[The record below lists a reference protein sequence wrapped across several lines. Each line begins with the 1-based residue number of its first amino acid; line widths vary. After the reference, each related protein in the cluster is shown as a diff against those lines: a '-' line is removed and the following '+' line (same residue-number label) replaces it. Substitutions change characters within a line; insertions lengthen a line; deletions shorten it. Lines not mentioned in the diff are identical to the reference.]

1 MHGNSP
7 GSVPVAG
14 SQPSNACIRWIRG
27 DKCRKTD
34 SSITFD
40 CLKFDHN
47 QSDQG
52 KYPNAVFPPKGKK

>member
-1 MHGNSP
+1 M
-7 GSVPVAG
+7 PVAG

-52 KYPNAVFPPKGKK
+52 KYPNAIFPPKGKK

>member
-52 KYPNAVFPPKGKK
+52 K